1 MSHFFLDHSVTI
13 IQLFPL
19 KCKYRTLTRS
29 VPGWLY
35 PEMTKKSLKKIENS
49 KLRGDVSTFDFLGHF
64 VIFGAQ
70 NELTRPWH

>member
-1 MSHFFLDHSVTI
+1 MKRTQVACPLSLHVKKNVLAHLILGEVNPKMTI
-13 IQLFPL
+13 
-19 KCKYRTLTRS
+19 
-29 VPGWLY
+29 
-35 PEMTKKSLKKIENS
+35 KSLKKIENS